1 MGNRR
6 AWGGPKA
13 IAGLAALTLLICYAP
28 TLRGMFDQWW
38 NDQDMSH
45 GFAVPFVVAWIVWR
59 ERARW
64 LALPVSPTWWGF
76 VLLAGAAA
84 MHTISSLGLGLF
96 ASAVAF
102 LVSVVG
108 TVLCLGGFGFL
119 RAWAFPATLML
130 FMLPKLAIVY
140 NKTTLPLQL
149 LASRLA
155 TTVLSLTGFRVVREG
170 VILDVA
176 GHRVSVVE
184 ACSGVRYLLSLA
196 FIAVVFAYL
205 ADIKPP
211 ARVWMRWTLLV
222 ASVPIAIV
230 ANAVRVAVSAAVP
243 ALDSGTPHEL
253 AGAGV
258 FILCLA
264 LVFLVHWMLSSV
276 STWRH
281 ERA

>member
-1 MGNRR
+1 MPTRR
-6 AWGGPKA
+6 VL
-13 IAGLAALTLLICYAP
+13 IAGLAAVSLLVCYAS
-28 TLRGMFDQWW
+28 TLRGMFNQWW
-38 NDQDMSH
+38 TDEDMSH
-45 GFAVPFVVAWIVWR
+45 GFAVPLVIAWIVWR

-64 LALPVSPTWWGF
+64 LALPVSPSWWGF
-76 VLLAGAAA
+76 PLLLGAAA
-84 MHTISSLGLGLF
+84 MQAISSIGLGLF

-102 LVSVVG
+102 LVSVIG

-119 RAWAFPATLML
+119 RVWAFPAALSL

-140 NKTTLPLQL
+140 NQTTLPLQL
-149 LASRLA
+149 LASSLA
-155 TTVLSLTGFRVVREG
+155 SGVLSRIGFRVMREG
-170 VILDVA
+170 VILDVG

-205 ADIKPP
+205 ADIKP
-211 ARVWMRWTLLV
+211 WMRWALMI
-222 ASVPIAIV
+222 AAVPIAIV

-243 ALDSGTPHEL
+243 ALDSGAPHEM

-258 FILCLA
+258 FVLCLA
-264 LVFLVHWMLSSV
+264 LIFFVHRLFNSLYAWSHEV
-276 STWRH
+276 TH

>member
-1 MGNRR
+1 MRNRKV
-6 AWGGPKA
+6 W
-13 IAGLAALTLLICYAP
+13 IAGLAALALFACYAS
-28 TLRGMFDQWW
+28 TLRGMVSQWW
-38 NDQDMSH
+38 NDEDMSH
-45 GFAVPFVVAWIVWR
+45 GFAVPLVIAWIVWR

-64 LALPVSPTWWGF
+64 LALPVSPSWWGF
-76 VLLAGAAA
+76 PLLAGAAA
-84 MHTISSLGLGLF
+84 VQLISSLGLGLF

-102 LVSVVG
+102 LVSVIG
-108 TVLCLGGFGFL
+108 TVLCLGGFAFL
-119 RAWAFPATLML
+119 RVWAFPAALSL

-140 NKTTLPLQL
+140 NQTTLPLQL

-155 TTVLSLTGFRVVREG
+155 TATLSVTGFRVVREG

-205 ADIKPP
+205 ADVKPP
-211 ARVWMRWTLLV
+211 TRVWMRWTLLA

-243 ALDSGTPHEL
+243 ALDSGTPHEV
-253 AGAGV
+253 AGMGV
-258 FILCLA
+258 FVLSLA
-264 LVFLVHWMLSSV
+264 LVFLVRWMFNSV
-276 STWRH
+276 YTWNH